1 MLAATQRTTGR
12 RQQGV
17 RAVLGERC
25 PQVHCLDPVE
35 EEGCCLAAF
44 IESRRYA
51 GQVENWVQMHLEIA
65 CA

>member
-12 RQQGV
+12 REQGV

-35 EEGCCLAAF
+35 EEGCCLAFGRF
-44 IESRRYA
+44 I
-51 GQVENWVQMHLEIA
+51 
-65 CA
+65 